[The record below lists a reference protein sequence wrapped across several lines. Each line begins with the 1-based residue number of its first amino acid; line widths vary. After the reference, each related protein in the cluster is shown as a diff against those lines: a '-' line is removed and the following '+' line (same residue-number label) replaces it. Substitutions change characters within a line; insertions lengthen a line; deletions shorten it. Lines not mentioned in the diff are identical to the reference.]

1 MYLTLFLQPPEEKQ
15 WVLLYLKLDCMVSWK
30 RTKTKATGVAV
41 KNPEELSFVIT
52 KVWFSQIWTFVTSE
66 KEKKVTLAQ
75 YWIKSVLSILGFCS
89 QKFKFMLSQLS
100 SVQDVQAPL
109 CNISILLSLCNP
121 AGHAALTNGFSAL
134 RVRFDWPRPAPRSLT
149 DSFMNPHWGVLL
161 WLRGHGVWC
170 SLSHTY
176 QEIIWWL
183 SSKAYKISLW
193 LTVVTIVG
201 AIIGQ
206 YVLDWEPPV

>member
-1 MYLTLFLQPPEEKQ
+1 MTL
-15 WVLLYLKLDCMVSWK
+15 V
-30 RTKTKATGVAV
+30 
-41 KNPEELSFVIT
+41 
-52 KVWFSQIWTFVTSE
+52 
-66 KEKKVTLAQ
+66 Q
-75 YWIKSVLSILGFCS
+75 YCIKYALSILGCCG

-109 CNISILLSLCNP
+109 WNISMLLSLCNP
-121 AGHAALTNGFSAL
+121 AGHAALTNGLSAL
-134 RVRFDWPRPAPRSLT
+134 WFRFDWPRPAPRSLA
-149 DSFMNPHWGVLL
+149 DSFMNPHRGVLL

-176 QEIIWWL
+176 QEIISWL